1 MKNIRLQPSDCFGLC
16 KKIPPQTWDFL
27 TPCVCICLS
36 GQEERYDRCAKE
48 FCRVGLCRIVD
59 FYRPTKHVLTDK
71 EKKIGSK
78 RAGTIGCFR
87 SHQKVAKEVGL
98 AHDGVTVF
106 EDDVIFRDGCVR
118 HEPAVRESFEYIKR
132 NRPDF
137 FVYFLG
143 SFPLFPQ
150 LLVTK
155 HTTRIRGG
163 LTTHALHYSA
173 RACRFL
179 ADMDIYSPMY
189 QKVPL
194 LYMIMGGIN
203 AKYVPKWDRGFMMG
217 FDNIVSTKE
226 NYGYIPMI
234 AFQCGTQCP
243 ATSQTTNPKGTHPLI
258 QWSQSL
264 INPTSAK
271 ILEIWTLAI
280 PILFIVVLV
289 GLIYARW

>member
-1 MKNIRLQPSDCFGLC
+1 MKNIRLEPSDCFGLC
-16 KKIPPQTWDFL
+16 KKIPSQTWDFL

-71 EKKIGSK
+71 EKKSGSK
-78 RAGTIGCFR
+78 RAGIIGCFR

-106 EDDVIFRDGCVR
+106 EDDVIFRDDCVR
-118 HEPAVRESFEYIKR
+118 HEPAVRESFEYIKQ

-143 SFPLFPQ
+143 SFPFFPQ
-150 LLVTK
+150 FLVSK
-155 HTTRIRGG
+155 HTTRIRGALG
-163 LTTHALHYSA
+163 AHALHYSS
-173 RACRFL
+173 RACRVL
-179 ADMDIYSPMY
+179 ADMNIYSPMS
-189 QKVPL
+189 QKTPL

-203 AKYVPKWDRGFMMG
+203 DKIVPKWNRGFIG
-217 FDNIVSTKE
+217 FDTITSTKE
-226 NYGYIPMI
+226 NYGYVPMI

-243 ATSQTTNPKGTHPLI
+243 ATSQTTNPKGTNLWI
-258 QWSQSL
+258 QWVQDL
-264 INPTSAK
+264 INPTTAK
-271 ILEIWTLAI
+271 MLEIWTLAI

-289 GLIYARW
+289 GIVYARW